1 MIALVWNVALML
13 IWVVLTGAFTGA
25 NLVVGFVLGYL
36 ILGLALRDRP
46 EFAKYIGKVPRFI
59 GFIGYFFWELL
70 VSNLKVAYD
79 VLTPTHHM
87 CPGVIAMP
95 LEARTDGEI
104 TIVAN
109 LISLTPGTLSLDVS
123 TDRKVLYIHVMYMGN
138 RDEVIRGIKSFE
150 ARILEVLR

>member
-1 MIALVWNVALML
+1 MIALIWNIALML
-13 IWVVLTGAFTGA
+13 IWVALTGAFTGP
-25 NLVVGFVLGYL
+25 NLLLGFFLGYL
-36 ILGLALRDRP
+36 ILGLALRDKP
-46 EFAKYIGKVPRFI
+46 EFAKYVGKVPKFI

-79 VLTPTHHM
+79 VITPTHHM

-95 LEARTDGEI
+95 LDASTDGEI

-123 TDRKVLYIHVMYMGN
+123 TDRKVLYIHVMYLVD
-138 RDEVIRGIKSFE
+138 RDEVIRSIKSLE
-150 ARILEVLR
+150 ARALEVLR

>member
-1 MIALVWNVALML
+1 MIALIWNIALML
-13 IWVVLTGAFTGA
+13 IWVALTGAFTGP
-25 NLVVGFVLGYL
+25 NLLLGFFLGYL
-36 ILGLALRDRP
+36 ILGLALRDKP
-46 EFAKYIGKVPRFI
+46 EFAKYVGKVPKFI

-95 LEARTDGEI
+95 LDASTDGEI

-123 TDRKVLYIHVMYMGN
+123 TDRKVLYIHVMYLVD
-138 RDEVIRGIKSFE
+138 REEVIRSIKSLE
-150 ARILEVLR
+150 ARALEVLR

>member
-59 GFIGYFFWELL
+59 GFIGYFVWELL
-70 VSNLKVAYD
+70 LSNLKVAYD

-123 TDRKVLYIHVMYMGN
+123 TDRKVLYIHVMYLVD

>member
-25 NLVVGFVLGYL
+25 NLVIGFVLGYL

-59 GFIGYFFWELL
+59 GFIGYFVWELL
-70 VSNLKVAYD
+70 LSNLKVAYD

-123 TDRKVLYIHVMYMGN
+123 TDRKVLYIHVMYLVD

>member
-1 MIALVWNVALML
+1 MIALIWNLALML
-13 IWVVLTGAFTGA
+13 IWVALTGSFSGL
-25 NLVVGFVLGYL
+25 NMFLGFVIGY
-36 ILGLALRDRP
+36 IVMGVALRDKP
-46 EFAKYIGKVPRFI
+46 EFNAYLGRVPKFI
-59 GFIGYFFWELL
+59 GFIGFFFWELL

-95 LEARTDGEI
+95 LDAKTDGEI

-123 TDRKVLYIHVMYMGN
+123 TDRKVLYIHVMYLVD
-138 RDEVIRGIKSFE
+138 REAVIQSIKALE
-150 ARILEVLR
+150 ARALEVMR

>member
-59 GFIGYFFWELL
+59 GFIGYFIWELL
-70 VSNLKVAYD
+70 LSNLKVAYD

-123 TDRKVLYIHVMYMGN
+123 TDRKVLYIHVMYLVD

>member
-1 MIALVWNVALML
+1 MIALIWNIALML
-13 IWVVLTGAFTGA
+13 IWVALTGAFTGA
-25 NLVVGFVLGYL
+25 NLLLGFFLGYL
-36 ILGLALRDRP
+36 ILGLALRDKP
-46 EFAKYIGKVPRFI
+46 EFAKYVGKVPKFF

-95 LEARTDGEI
+95 LEASTDGEI

-123 TDRKVLYIHVMYMGN
+123 TDRKVLYIHVMYLVD
-138 RDEVIRGIKSFE
+138 REEVIRSIKSLE
-150 ARILEVLR
+150 ARALEVLR

>member
-1 MIALVWNVALML
+1 MIALTWNIALML
-13 IWVVLTGAFTGA
+13 IWVALTGSFSGP
-25 NLVVGFVLGYL
+25 NLLLGFVLGYL
-36 ILGLALRDRP
+36 ILGLALRDKP
-46 EFAKYIGKVPRFI
+46 EFAKYVGKVPKFI

-70 VSNLKVAYD
+70 MSNLKVAYD

-95 LEARTDGEI
+95 LEAKTDGEI

-123 TDRKVLYIHVMYMGN
+123 TDRKVLYIHVMYLVD
-138 RDEVIRGIKSFE
+138 RDEVIRSIKALE
-150 ARILEVLR
+150 ARALEVLR